1 MKRLCSIK
9 MAPTLY
15 LHCSKHITKIQ
26 CSYTRELYK
35 EFGMSIENKVLRL
48 LVLEKETLSSS
59 KMNGII
65 LQQQIFPQMK
75 ISVAKNTKYY

>member
-1 MKRLCSIK
+1 
-9 MAPTLY
+9 
-15 LHCSKHITKIQ
+15 
-26 CSYTRELYK
+26 
-35 EFGMSIENKVLRL
+35 MSIDNKVLRL